1 MRFAKALVRPVLS
14 LPWLAAIV
22 LLSPVVL
29 VIAAALAVQSGY
41 RKLELWAVYDG
52 DEDARE
58 KDKWRD
64 R

>member
-1 MRFAKALVRPVLS
+1 MRFAKALVRAVLS

-58 KDKWRD
+58 KDEWRD